1 MQYFYDAFL
10 SRGGS
15 RLSKLRVATPPLSPD
30 YHTLPATQEG
40 FSRCI
45 RKLGIHLLHKM
56 FDFSQG
62 KCEIPAAGARRLDAG
77 EELMTPRQKLVL
89 AALAAGTSSSE
100 VTPVQAQKLLFLIDK
115 NVAST
120 VGGPHFRFE
129 PYDYGP
135 FDSAVYSDLDLLSF
149 APSPYVEV
157 VRSGRYRTYRLTPLG
172 RTVGEESLRSIE
184 PAARDYIGRA
194 KDWVKG
200 LSFQALVRAIYD
212 AYPEMRANSIFRG

>member
-1 MQYFYDAFL
+1 
-10 SRGGS
+10 
-15 RLSKLRVATPPLSPD
+15 
-30 YHTLPATQEG
+30 
-40 FSRCI
+40 
-45 RKLGIHLLHKM
+45 
-56 FDFSQG
+56 
-62 KCEIPAAGARRLDAG
+62 
-77 EELMTPRQKLVL
+77 MTPRQKLVL
-89 AALAAGTSSSE
+89 AALAAGDTSSE
-100 VTPVQAQKLLFLIDK
+100 VTPVQAQKLFFLIDK
-115 NVAST
+115 NVAPT

-172 RTVGEESLRSIE
+172 RAVGDESLRNIE
-184 PAARDYIGRA
+184 PGARDYIGRA

-212 AYPEMRANSIFRG
+212 AYPDMRANSIFRG